1 MHLKVNTHTPPPVNR
16 YINSHRTADTPGGI
30 QRLMCVIFKMK
41 SYYMKKEPVVKKMC
55 FIVFK
60 KYYHLS
66 SRHVNKKSITLR
78 SFLHTK
84 LVSLLIFSKHSRL
97 TEARNIGPLLAKKM
111 SDFEQSLAPSRN
123 NFTRKWRGD
132 QLCSTSPGAWL
143 SPSRDI

>member
-1 MHLKVNTHTPPPVNR
+1 MGLKEENMHPKVNTQTPPPVNR

-41 SYYMKKEPVVKKMC
+41 SYYMKKEPVVKQMC

-78 SFLHTK
+78 SFYTQN
-84 LVSLLIFSKHSRL
+84 SS
-97 TEARNIGPLLAKKM
+97 
-111 SDFEQSLAPSRN
+111 
-123 NFTRKWRGD
+123 
-132 QLCSTSPGAWL
+132 LCSFSQTTRA
-143 SPSRDI
+143 

>member
-1 MHLKVNTHTPPPVNR
+1 MHPKVNTHTPPPVNR

-60 KYYHLS
+60 NITIFPPVMLI
-66 SRHVNKKSITLR
+66 KKSITLR

-84 LVSLLIFSKHSRL
+84 LVSLLIFSKHSR
-97 TEARNIGPLLAKKM
+97 
-111 SDFEQSLAPSRN
+111 
-123 NFTRKWRGD
+123 
-132 QLCSTSPGAWL
+132 
-143 SPSRDI
+143 

>member
-1 MHLKVNTHTPPPVNR
+1 MHPKVNTHTPPPVNR

-41 SYYMKKEPVVKKMC
+41 SYYMKKEPVVKKC
-55 FIVFK
+55 VSLSK

-97 TEARNIGPLLAKKM
+97 SEARNIGPHLLKKM
-111 SDFEQSLAPSRN
+111 SDLE
-123 NFTRKWRGD
+123 
-132 QLCSTSPGAWL
+132 
-143 SPSRDI
+143 

>member
-1 MHLKVNTHTPPPVNR
+1 MCNLIKRRKYASQSQHTYTATRVNR

-55 FIVFK
+55 FIVLK

-84 LVSLLIFSKHSRL
+84 LVSLLIFSKHSR
-97 TEARNIGPLLAKKM
+97 
-111 SDFEQSLAPSRN
+111 
-123 NFTRKWRGD
+123 
-132 QLCSTSPGAWL
+132 
-143 SPSRDI
+143 

>member
-1 MHLKVNTHTPPPVNR
+1 MHPKVNTHTPPPVNR

-111 SDFEQSLAPSRN
+111 SDFE
-123 NFTRKWRGD
+123 
-132 QLCSTSPGAWL
+132 
-143 SPSRDI
+143 

>member
-1 MHLKVNTHTPPPVNR
+1 MHPKVNTHTPPPVNR

-30 QRLMCVIFKMK
+30 QRLMCVIFKMI

-60 KYYHLS
+60 NITIFPPVMLI
-66 SRHVNKKSITLR
+66 KKSITLR

-97 TEARNIGPLLAKKM
+97 TEARNIGPLLAKK
-111 SDFEQSLAPSRN
+111 SLAPSRN
-123 NFTRKWRGD
+123 AFTKRKWRGD

-143 SPSRDI
+143 SPSRDF

>member
-1 MHLKVNTHTPPPVNR
+1 MCNLIKRRKYASQSQHTYTATRVNR

-78 SFLHTK
+78 SFYTQN
-84 LVSLLIFSKHSRL
+84 SS
-97 TEARNIGPLLAKKM
+97 
-111 SDFEQSLAPSRN
+111 
-123 NFTRKWRGD
+123 
-132 QLCSTSPGAWL
+132 LCSFFQNTRAKLRLETLVPFWRKKCPILNSL
-143 SPSRDI
+143 